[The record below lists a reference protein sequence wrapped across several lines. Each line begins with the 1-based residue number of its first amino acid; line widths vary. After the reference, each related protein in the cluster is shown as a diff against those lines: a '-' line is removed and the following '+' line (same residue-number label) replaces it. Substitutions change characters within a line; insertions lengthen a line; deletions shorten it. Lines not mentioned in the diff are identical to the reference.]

1 MTPGGPLLTPT
12 ADEREAAERAADVL
26 ATAVDA
32 SRAVHGRAHLALSG
46 GSTPRLAYQLLGPKL
61 PAWDDVHIWFA
72 DERCV
77 GPDDP
82 ESNARLVRETLEAP
96 GATVHRIQGELGPDA
111 AARAYAEELGDA
123 VFDAIL
129 LGMGPDGHT
138 ASLFPYNPA
147 LDADGTV
154 VGVRDAP
161 KPPPERVSL
170 SLEALN
176 SAHRL
181 VLLVTG
187 TEKAPMLARVVAGVD
202 PEVPASLLERDRLEI
217 IADRAALAD
226 G

>member
-26 ATAVDA
+26 ATVVDA
-32 SRAVHGRAHLALSG
+32 ARTVHGRAHLALSG
-46 GSTPRLAYQLLGPKL
+46 GNTPRLAYRLLGPKL
-61 PAWDDVHIWFA
+61 PSWDDVHIWFA

-96 GATVHRIQGELGPDA
+96 GATVHWVEGELGPEA
-111 AARAYAEELGDA
+111 AARAYAGELGD
-123 VFDAIL
+123 VVLDVVL

-138 ASLFPYNPA
+138 ASLFPGNPA
-147 LDADGTV
+147 LHADGRA

-161 KPPPERVSL
+161 KPPPDRVSL
-170 SLEALN
+170 SLETLN
-176 SAHRL
+176 GARRL

-187 TEKAPMLARVVAGVD
+187 PEKAPMLGRVIAGGD
-202 PEVPASLLERDRLEI
+202 PQVPASLLERDRLEI